1 MIARKIVLDNGVRLV
16 MSRMQEMRSVSIGIW
31 VGIGGRYEE
40 DIESGISHFLEHM
53 LFKGTKTKTAAQIS
67 QLIEGVGGAMN
78 AFTTEECT
86 CFYVKVMGKH
96 FKQAL
101 SVMADMFQNPAF
113 HPKDVERERGV
124 ILDELRM
131 GVDVPSQYVYDRLRK
146 IMWPKHPLGR
156 MLIGTEKSISRL
168 KRENLLGFKDANYTA
183 KNIVVSVAGHINEKE
198 VENEVRRKFS
208 FLKPKDL
215 PKHSHVT
222 QEQSK
227 PSFDFVKRKTEQ
239 THFCL
244 GIRAY
249 PRNHPRRFALR
260 ILNAILGENMS
271 SRLFQEIR
279 EKLGLSYDI
288 SSSVDR
294 FADTGMVLISGGTED
309 SKISNVIE
317 ATLKEL
323 IKLKKKE
330 VTHSELHLAKEYCLG
345 QASLSLEK
353 TSNQMIYLGESELLS
368 NKMMRVDEIF
378 RQLRSVTADD
388 IKSAAREL
396 FMDSGLNLAIIGQG
410 KHAFKIQK
418 TLNLN

>member
-16 MSRMQEMRSVSIGIW
+16 ISRMQEMRSVSIGIW
-31 VGIGGRYEE
+31 VGIGGRYEN
-40 DIESGISHFLEHM
+40 DQESGISHFLEHM
-53 LFKGTKTKTAAQIS
+53 LFKGTKTKTAAEIS
-67 QLIEGVGGAMN
+67 QLIEGVGGSMN

-96 FKQAL
+96 FRQAL
-101 SVMADMFQNPAF
+101 SVMADMFRSPAF
-113 HPKDVERERGV
+113 HSKDVERERGV

-131 GVDVPSQYVYDRLRK
+131 GADVPSQYVYDLLRK
-146 IMWPKHPLGR
+146 LMWPKHPLGR
-156 MLIGTEKSISRL
+156 MLIGTQETISRL
-168 KRENLLGFKDANYTA
+168 KRNNLLEFKDKNYTA
-183 KNIVVSVAGHINEKE
+183 RNIVISVAGHINEKD
-198 VENEVRRKFS
+198 VESEVRRKFS
-208 FLKPKDL
+208 FLKPAEL
-215 PKHSHVT
+215 PKHSHAMHH
-222 QEQSK
+222 QSE

-271 SRLFQEIR
+271 SRLFQEVR

-294 FADTGMVLISGGTED
+294 FSDTGLVLISGGTED
-309 SKISNVIE
+309 SKIAKVIE

-323 IKLKKKE
+323 KKLKKKT
-330 VTHSELHLAKEYCLG
+330 VAQSELRLAKEYCLG
-345 QASLSLEK
+345 QAALSLEK

-368 NKMMRVDEIF
+368 NKMMNVEEIF
-378 RQLRSVTADD
+378 RHLKSVTAAD
-388 IKSAAREL
+388 IQLAAREL
-396 FMDSGLNLAIIGQG
+396 FMNSGLNLAIIGQG
-410 KHAFKIQK
+410 KHASRIQR